1 MKLVYTG
8 LESSGKSLML
18 SRQAEKNRKQAI
30 QWLKRRK
37 KLKLEPNPRTL
48 AFNQPMSDT
57 FIHLCLDNGIGY
69 KEFKSFNEVE
79 NDVETDFHIDEL
91 LKFFPARGSDPLPF
105 HVLEWITQGA
115 KSGNNVY
122 GCSQDFSQVHKQ
134 FRILTNKVYIV
145 RKHIG
150 SPRPIKSMPPV
161 NSIWGVCSKQSV
173 KPSSFKGDMAE
184 METQFI
190 PIPFL
195 ISKRDAL
202 RYDTLYKIPQA
213 RLPDR
218 KLRPQRVYKVDELG
232 KTIYETIEYKE
243 R

>member
-1 MKLVYTG
+1 MKLVYNG
-8 LESSGKSLML
+8 LESAGKSLML

-30 QWLKRRK
+30 RWLKRRK
-37 KLKLEPNPRTL
+37 KLGLDPNPRTL
-48 AFNQPMSDT
+48 AFNQPMSDK
-57 FIHLCLDNGIGY
+57 FIHSCKDNGIGY
-69 KEFKSFNEVE
+69 KEFRSFSEIE
-79 NDVETDFHIDEL
+79 DDTETDFHIDEL
-91 LKFFPARGSDPLPF
+91 LKFFPARGGDPLPF

-161 NSIWGVCSKQSV
+161 GSIWGVCSKQSV
-173 KPSSFKGDMAE
+173 KPESFKGDMAE
-184 METQFI
+184 MQGNFI

-195 ISKRDAL
+195 ISKADAL
-202 RYDTLYKIPQA
+202 RYDTLYRIPQA
-213 RLPDR
+213 SLPDR
-218 KLRPQRVYKVDELG
+218 KLRPQRVYKINENHE
-232 KTIYETIEYKE
+232 IIEDKITYRE